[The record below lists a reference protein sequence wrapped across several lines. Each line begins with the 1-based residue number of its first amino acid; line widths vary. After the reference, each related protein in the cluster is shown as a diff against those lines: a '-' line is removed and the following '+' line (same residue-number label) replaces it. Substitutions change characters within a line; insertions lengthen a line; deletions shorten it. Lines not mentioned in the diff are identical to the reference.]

1 MMNKKS
7 SYYVSKNKDKKEIVC
22 FEIEN
27 VVGYELKPKVK
38 NKDGIQVSKIVI
50 VNPEFSEKIIRKK
63 IDKKITY
70 LLDQL
75 KIIDQDDSGDNE
87 GDIRRSL
94 MDAEKLRLQIL
105 NKYIKYLGHTYGSL
119 TMKKIQLITEQL
131 RYKLYYIEVMK
142 REMYLNQVS
151 QEEEKESRRGR

>member
-1 MMNKKS
+1 MMNNKS

>member
-1 MMNKKS
+1 MMNNKS

-75 KIIDQDDSGDNE
+75 KIIDQDDNGDNE

>member
-1 MMNKKS
+1 MMNNKRR
-7 SYYVSKNKDKKEIVC
+7 YYVSKNKDKKEIVC

-38 NKDGIQVSKIVI
+38 NKDGIQVSKIII

-75 KIIDQDDSGDNE
+75 KIIDQDDNGDNE

>member
-38 NKDGIQVSKIVI
+38 NKDSIQVSKIVI

>member
-75 KIIDQDDSGDNE
+75 KIIDQDDNGDNE

>member
-1 MMNKKS
+1 M
-7 SYYVSKNKDKKEIVC
+7 
-22 FEIEN
+22 FW
-27 VVGYELKPKVK
+27 K

-142 REMYLNQVS
+142 REMYLSQTS

>member
-1 MMNKKS
+1 MNNKS

>member
-1 MMNKKS
+1 MNKKS

-75 KIIDQDDSGDNE
+75 KIIDQDDNGDNE

>member
-1 MMNKKS
+1 MNNKS

-94 MDAEKLRLQIL
+94 MDAEKLILQIL

>member
-1 MMNKKS
+1 MMNNKS

-38 NKDGIQVSKIVI
+38 NKDSIQVSKIVI

-75 KIIDQDDSGDNE
+75 KIIDQDDNGDNE

>member
-1 MMNKKS
+1 MNNKS

-38 NKDGIQVSKIVI
+38 NKDSIQVSKIVI

-142 REMYLNQVS
+142 REMYLSQTS

>member
-1 MMNKKS
+1 MNNKS

-75 KIIDQDDSGDNE
+75 KIIDQDDNGDNE

-94 MDAEKLRLQIL
+94 MNAEKLRLQIL

>member
-1 MMNKKS
+1 MNNKS
-7 SYYVSKNKDKKEIVC
+7 SYYVSKNKYKKEIVC

>member
-1 MMNKKS
+1 MMNNKS

-38 NKDGIQVSKIVI
+38 NKDGIQVSKIII

-75 KIIDQDDSGDNE
+75 KIIDQDDNGDNE

>member
-1 MMNKKS
+1 MNNKS

-75 KIIDQDDSGDNE
+75 KIIDQDDNGDNE

>member
-1 MMNKKS
+1 MNNKS

-63 IDKKITY
+63 IEQNWH
-70 LLDQL
+70 LLN
-75 KIIDQDDSGDNE
+75 IN
-87 GDIRRSL
+87 
-94 MDAEKLRLQIL
+94 
-105 NKYIKYLGHTYGSL
+105 T
-119 TMKKIQLITEQL
+119 
-131 RYKLYYIEVMK
+131 
-142 REMYLNQVS
+142 
-151 QEEEKESRRGR
+151 

>member
-1 MMNKKS
+1 
-7 SYYVSKNKDKKEIVC
+7 
-22 FEIEN
+22 
-27 VVGYELKPKVK
+27 
-38 NKDGIQVSKIVI
+38 
-50 VNPEFSEKIIRKK
+50 
-63 IDKKITY
+63 
-70 LLDQL
+70 
-75 KIIDQDDSGDNE
+75 
-87 GDIRRSL
+87 

>member
-1 MMNKKS
+1 MNKKS

-38 NKDGIQVSKIVI
+38 NKDSIQVSKIVI

-75 KIIDQDDSGDNE
+75 KIIDQDDNGDNE

>member
-1 MMNKKS
+1 MMNNKS

-142 REMYLNQVS
+142 REMYLSQVS

>member
-1 MMNKKS
+1 MNNKS

-131 RYKLYYIEVMK
+131 RYKLYDIEVMK

>member
-1 MMNKKS
+1 MNNKS

-87 GDIRRSL
+87 GDIRRNL

-142 REMYLNQVS
+142 REMYLSQTS

>member
-1 MMNKKS
+1 MNNKS

-38 NKDGIQVSKIVI
+38 NKDGIQVSKIII

-75 KIIDQDDSGDNE
+75 KIIDQDDNGDNE

>member
-38 NKDGIQVSKIVI
+38 NKDSIQVSKIVI

-75 KIIDQDDSGDNE
+75 KIIDQDDNGDNE

>member
-1 MMNKKS
+1 MNNKS

-70 LLDQL
+70 LLEQL

>member
-1 MMNKKS
+1 MNNKS

-142 REMYLNQVS
+142 REMYLSQTS

>member
-1 MMNKKS
+1 MNNKS

-38 NKDGIQVSKIVI
+38 NKDSIQVSKIVI

>member
-1 MMNKKS
+1 MNNKS

-38 NKDGIQVSKIVI
+38 NKDSIQVSKIVI

-75 KIIDQDDSGDNE
+75 KIIDQDDNGDNE

>member
-1 MMNKKS
+1 MMNNKS

-38 NKDGIQVSKIVI
+38 NKDSIQVSKIVI

-142 REMYLNQVS
+142 REMYLSQTS

>member
-1 MMNKKS
+1 MNKKS

-38 NKDGIQVSKIVI
+38 NKDSIQVSKIVI